1 MDIRDR
7 RLKARLSKWSTC
19 SVETKRGLVKPRKVI
34 MLKRFLSYYKPQ
46 MGLFVADTVCAL
58 VLAAIDLAFPI
69 ILRNLT
75 GGLFTRGQAAIMQAL
90 GMIAVGLVLMYAIR
104 CACRY
109 FVSYWG
115 HVMGARMESKM
126 REDLFDQ
133 YERFSFAYFDR
144 NSSGDMMS
152 RVVNDLFDICEA
164 AHHVPEWII
173 ICGIEIVGSFVIL
186 FAIAPVLALA
196 MAVVT
201 VVFAVIMFW
210 QNMRMRE
217 VFSDNRKKIS
227 GINAQLQ
234 DSLAGM
240 RVVKSFANEEA
251 ERSKFRASNDRY
263 LSSKENMYHAMGVY
277 TATYGLLSGVLYVIV
292 VLLGG
297 WLVAQGQLQAVDMAT
312 FALYIS
318 LFCTPLETLVN
329 SAETYQKAIA
339 GFKRM
344 DEVLS
349 TAPDIQDKPD
359 AADLQVTAGAV
370 EYRDVCFSYEDVELG
385 EGGADGHPVI
395 DHMDLSIKPGQTIA
409 LVGPSGGG
417 KSTTCSLLPRFYDVA
432 AGSISIDG
440 QDVRDVTQ
448 QSLRRAIGLVQ
459 QDVYLFDG
467 TIGENIA
474 YGKPGATAEEV
485 AEAARRA
492 NIDAFIES
500 LPQGYDTV
508 VGERG
513 SRLSGGQKQRVA
525 IARVFLKNP
534 KILILDEATSALDNE
549 SEEAVQESL
558 ERLARGRTTIIIAH
572 RLSTIKHADE
582 IATVEHGRV
591 VERGTHEQLLARGG
605 TYARYYR
612 MQFEGA
618 RAHELD

>member
-19 SVETKRGLVKPRKVI
+19 SVETKRGLVKPRKVT
-34 MLKRFLSYYKPQ
+34 MFKRFLSYYKPQ
-46 MGLFVADTVCAL
+46 MGLFVADTLCAL

-75 GGLFTRGQAAIMQAL
+75 GGLFTQGQAAIMQAL
-90 GMIAVGLVLMYAIR
+90 GMIAVGLVLMYVIR
-104 CACRY
+104 CVCRY

-173 ICGIEIVGSFVIL
+173 ICGIEIIGSFVIL
-186 FAIAPVLALA
+186 FTIAPVLALA

-240 RVVKSFANEEA
+240 RVVKSFANEQT
-251 ERSKFRASNDRY
+251 ERSKFRASNNRY

-349 TAPDIQDKPD
+349 TVPDIQDKPG

-370 EYRDVCFSYEDVELG
+370 EYRDVCFSYEDVELA
-385 EGGADGHPVI
+385 ERGADGRPVI

-448 QSLRRAIGLVQ
+448 HSLRRAIGLVQ

-474 YGKPGATAEEV
+474 YGKPGATAEEI

-492 NIDAFIES
+492 NIDTFIES

-558 ERLARGRTTIIIAH
+558 EELARGRTTIIIAH

-591 VERGTHEQLLARGG
+591 VERGTHEELLARGG